1 LSRQGAAGGWSL
13 PSRPQSV
20 TMSNMKHVRQAGAVN
35 LLVIPLILLTVLLVG
50 VASVAF
56 SFYNEAQDNKNNVA
70 RKVAV
75 AVDQAK
81 EEVSVQKDKDFA
93 EKAKFPYDRYDGPSS
108 FGALRILY
116 PKTWSAYVSEP
127 RNNTNRPVEGYFAP
141 GFVPTLN
148 DQQNTFALRVVVEQR
163 RYDSV
168 LKEYDDEVKQGKTA
182 ARPYQ
187 SPNVPNIVGTRLD
200 GEVAQR
206 KQGAMIIMPM
216 RDKTL
221 RLWTESR
228 DYVADFDNIILPNF
242 SFSP

>member
-1 LSRQGAAGGWSL
+1 
-13 PSRPQSV
+13 
-20 TMSNMKHVRQAGAVN
+20 MSNMKLHRQAGVTN
-35 LLVIPLILLTVLLVG
+35 LLVIPLVLLVVLLVG
-50 VASVAF
+50 VATVAF
-56 SFYNEAQDNKNNVA
+56 TFYNDAQASKTNVA
-70 RKVAV
+70 QKVAV
-75 AVDQAK
+75 AVDKAK
-81 EEVSVQKDKDFA
+81 QEVSVQKEKDYA

-108 FGALRILY
+108 YGAIRILY
-116 PKTWSAYVSEP
+116 PRTWSAYVSEP
-127 RNNTNRPVEGYFAP
+127 RNNANRPVEGYFAN

-148 DQQNTFALRVVVEQR
+148 DPLNTFALRVVVEQR
-163 RYDSV
+163 RYDAV
-168 LKEYDDEVKQGKTA
+168 LRDYDDEVKQGKTA

-187 SPNVPNIVGTRLD
+187 SPNVPNVVGARLD
-200 GEVAQR
+200 GEVAQN